1 MTHERS
7 DEELLRAFCK
17 GERDALGLLAQRHE
31 LALLGVAKGLLGTSE
46 AAVDAVQETWM
57 RVIRY
62 GHSFNG
68 RSSFKT
74 WVYRIAVNR
83 CRDLASRGRA
93 GLTASPVSLE
103 SMPQRPGRD
112 APALAERDAELHA
125 AVAGLPEKHREIILL
140 CYHEGLT
147 HEQAADVLELPVG
160 TLKSRLHA
168 ALNDLR
174 KRLGNEVGVT

>member
-1 MTHERS
+1 MDGRRS

-17 GERDALGLLAQRHE
+17 GDRDALGILAQRHE
-31 LALLGVAKGLLGTSE
+31 HALLGVARGLLGSRQ
-46 AAVDAVQETWM
+46 AAVDAVQETWV

-68 RSSFKT
+68 RSSFRT

-83 CRDLASRGRA
+83 CRDLAAMSRRGM
-93 GLTASPVSLE
+93 TASPAALE
-103 SMPQRPGRD
+103 AMPDRAAASAASP
-112 APALAERDAELHA
+112 ERDAELRA
-125 AVAGLPEKHREIILL
+125 AVAGLPERQREVILL

-147 HEQAADVLELPVG
+147 HEQAADVLEVPVG

-168 ALNDLR
+168 ALTELR
-174 KRLGNEVGVT
+174 KRLSNEVRAR

>member
-1 MTHERS
+1 MTHQRS
-7 DEELLRAFCK
+7 DEDLLRAFCT

-31 LALLGVAKGLLGTSE
+31 RALLGVARGLLGTSE
-46 AAVDAVQETWM
+46 AAVDAVQETWV

-83 CRDLASRGRA
+83 CRDLASKGRKDK
-93 GLTASPVSLE
+93 TASPTVLE
-103 SMPQRPGRD
+103 TLPERGA
-112 APALAERDAELHA
+112 APSAERDRQLHA
-125 AVAGLPEKHREIILL
+125 AVAGLPEKLREIILL

-147 HEQAADVLELPVG
+147 HEQAADVLDVPVG

-168 ALNDLR
+168 ALTELR
-174 KRLGNEVGVT
+174 KRLGNEVRTK